1 LRARPFADR
10 LGGPGE
16 RSVPRRVW
24 VWGVLDSLSSALWSG
39 PTGAFLAAFAIELG
53 AGGGLL
59 GLLLALNAL
68 LANGLQLYGSQWTRR
83 GRTGRRVYA
92 AAVVS
97 RGAWLVAGALPAALA
112 VSGNAGLALATFI
125 LILIVS
131 AVATALAGPAM
142 GARASTAGPEQGRTR
157 YLADRMMAL
166 WLGAL
171 LGTLGMTGLLA
182 ALPGVVGYA
191 IGFAVAALVGLIGL
205 GAYAALLRAG
215 ASRTDTSSAPTTQ
228 ITPSAIDPAPF
239 APRAESLDDPPL
251 GADAVRETKAQVAVS
266 AEAHINTR
274 SQALPQSMPH
284 MGRWPRLARRLGVP
298 PSPALAQLVLAAAI
312 LQGGASMIGPAAPIW
327 LVHHLG
333 APTSFLGTVSLAS
346 SLTAIASQRLW
357 ARQIERWGPDRALGY
372 AATGAALIPLGWMLV
387 WEPWVALAVSAY
399 GGLAWGGYSLA
410 MTTRLLQ
417 LAPESERP
425 VYLGT
430 YAAAIGA
437 ATAVGSLVAGGITQ
451 VVPIPWIPLI
461 FFASFL
467 VRGLGMLG
475 MLGLRRR

>member
-1 LRARPFADR
+1 MARG
-10 LGGPGE
+10 LGSAASPVE
-16 RSVPRRVW
+16 PASRRIW
-24 VWGVLDSLSSALWSG
+24 TWGVLDSLTSALWSG
-39 PTGAFLAAFAIELG
+39 PTGAFLAAFAVELG

-92 AAVVS
+92 AAIVS
-97 RGAWLVAGALPAALA
+97 RGAWLFAAATPAALA
-112 VSGNAGLALATFI
+112 VAGNAGLALTAFI
-125 LILIVS
+125 LMLIVS

-182 ALPGVVGYA
+182 VVPGVVGYA
-191 IGFAVAALVGLIGL
+191 VGFAIAAVVGLAGL
-205 GAYAALLRAG
+205 GAYAALLRV
-215 ASRTDTSSAPTTQ
+215 SRTEPSSVA
-228 ITPSAIDPAPF
+228 SAIDPAPF
-239 APRAESLDDPPL
+239 APRAESLDDLSAADPPPTPARPRPQPL
-251 GADAVRETKAQVAVS
+251 S
-266 AEAHINTR
+266 APPPPT
-274 SQALPQSMPH
+274 
-284 MGRWPRLARRLGVP
+284 GRWPRLARQLGIP
-298 PSPALAQLVLAAAI
+298 PSPALAQLVFAAAI
-312 LQGGASMIGPAAPIW
+312 LQGGASMIGPASPIW

-430 YAAAIGA
+430 YAAAIGG
-437 ATAVGSLVAGGITQ
+437 ATAIGSLVAGGITQ

-475 MLGLRRR
+475 LRRR